1 MNKFN
6 SFAIATAAL
15 VAASVPS
22 LSLAQMQ
29 AAPDQAPAAPT
40 AAAPDQTS
48 MAPSAATAGVNSA
61 ATPIPAD
68 QLPPGQAQ
76 ALAAGDNKTVTNGP
90 VPDTKANRA
99 KYGQPMSHAGKK
111 TPPVGN

>member
-1 MNKFN
+1 MNGFN
-6 SFAIATAAL
+6 RFAIATAAL

-29 AAPDQAPAAPT
+29 PAPDQTQPSP

-48 MAPSAATAGVNSA
+48 MAPSASTAGMNTA
-61 ATPIPAD
+61 ATPAPAD

-76 ALAAGDNKTVTNGP
+76 ALATGDNRMVTNGP

-111 TPPVGN
+111 TPPAGN